1 MKQAVISAI
10 SPQAAFLCA
19 SACLALGAAALLFLG
34 KKRSISA
41 LISMLSHLASLI
53 FITYAAVFVRELGIL
68 PARPLFSLPPLK
80 ASFLLRIDGTA
91 IFFLLLFSILGLVIT
106 WFSRGF
112 GRGFSDNV
120 FRRYYPSIHLL
131 MISLFFCVSLRDMLF
146 FLIFWETATLASC
159 LLLFPSLPKMSIF
172 SRRFLLIEH
181 AALILILTP
190 LLSLALFSG
199 GWSFE
204 LIQGAMGKMAVRM
217 PVVLFLLLA
226 LFFIGFGARAGALSV
241 IRLEKERELSCSP
254 PVLAL
259 VFCGLSP
266 LGLYGLLRI
275 FPGMLLFL
283 RPAFFWGWA
292 LAFMGLFFLVGGCLK
307 ALKEPED
314 CGLLAFLSRA
324 QVGYVLVGLG
334 TAVSF
339 LRIDPAVSALSLAS
353 AFLLLFV
360 HVLSAAILFLSMNSA
375 SSTAEGRLGASEV
388 ILLSTAL
395 LSAAGL
401 PLFGGFAGRWL
412 LLQAGFFGGIE
423 LTLCLALGLGAL
435 FAAVLV
441 PACLLKFVSFLIFR
455 QAEPDSPPKAC
466 GAMDLSRATLA
477 LLCLALFLFPV
488 LTLKLVSLGMSGL
501 FPSDYLPP
509 FASLFGNSPW
519 QMTLTGGGEWSP
531 LLIGLLWIILTGLAC
546 SLYRIGDGIF
556 LKAPLWRGQ
565 DK

>member
-19 SACLALGAAALLFLG
+19 SACLALGGTALLFLG

-41 LISMLSHLASLI
+41 FISMLSHLASLI
-53 FITYAAVFVRELGIL
+53 FIIYAAVFVKDLGIL
-68 PARPLFSLPPLK
+68 PARPLFSLTPLK
-80 ASFLLRIDGTA
+80 ASFLLRLDGTA
-91 IFFLLLFSILGLVIT
+91 VFFLLLFSLLGVVVT
-106 WFSRGF
+106 WFSREF
-112 GRGFSDNV
+112 GRGFSDDV

-131 MISLFFCVSLRDMLF
+131 LISLFFCVSLRDMLF
-146 FLIFWETATLASC
+146 FLLFWETATLASC
-159 LLLFPSLPKMSIF
+159 LLLFPSFPKTSVF

-181 AALILILTP
+181 AALILILAP

-204 LIQGAMGKMAVRM
+204 LIQGAMGKIAVRM
-217 PVVLFLLLA
+217 PVVLFLLLT
-226 LFFIGFGARAGALSV
+226 FFLIGFGARAGTLS
-241 IRLEKERELSCSP
+241 IFRLEQEKELSCSP

-259 VFCGLSP
+259 IFCGLSP
-266 LGLYGLLRI
+266 LGLYGLLRV

-283 RPAFFWGWA
+283 RPAYFWGWA
-292 LAFMGLFFLVGGCLK
+292 LAFLGLFFLIGGCLK
-307 ALKEPED
+307 ALKEPGGE
-314 CGLLAFLSRA
+314 GLLAFLCRA
-324 QVGYVLVGLG
+324 QVGLILVGLG

-375 SSTAEGRLGASEV
+375 SSPTGSSRGASEV

-423 LTLCLALGLGAL
+423 LTLCLGLGLGTL

-441 PACLLKFVSFLIFR
+441 PACLLKLVSFLVFR
-455 QAEPDSPPKAC
+455 QAEPDSRPKAC
-466 GAMDLSRATLA
+466 GAMDLSRAVLA

-501 FPSDYLPP
+501 FPSGYLPP
-509 FASLFGNSPW
+509 FGSLFGNSPW
-519 QMTLTGGGEWSP
+519 QITLTGGGEWSP
-531 LLIGLLWIILTGLAC
+531 LLIGILWIILTGLAC
-546 SLYRIGDGIF
+546 SLYRMGDGVC

>member
-1 MKQAVISAI
+1 MISAI

-19 SACLALGAAALLFLG
+19 ASCLALGAAALLFLG
-34 KKRSISA
+34 KKPSVSS
-41 LISMLSHLASLI
+41 LVSLLSHLASLG
-53 FITYAAVFVRELGIL
+53 FIIYAAVFVKNLGVL
-68 PARPLFSLPPLK
+68 PARPLFSLPPLR
-80 ASFLLRIDGTA
+80 ASFLLRLDGTA
-91 IFFLLLFSILGLVIT
+91 IFFLLLFSIVGLVVT
-106 WFSRGF
+106 WFSREF
-112 GRGFSDNV
+112 ARGFSDEV

-131 MISLFFCVSLRDMLF
+131 LLSLFFCVSLRDMFF
-146 FLIFWETATLASC
+146 FLLFWEAATLASC
-159 LLLFPSLPKMSIF
+159 LLLFPSFPKTSTS
-172 SRRFLLIEH
+172 SRRFLIIEH
-181 AALILILTP
+181 AALLLLLAP
-190 LLSLALFSG
+190 LLLLAFFSG

-217 PVVLFLLLA
+217 PVVLDLLLA
-226 LFFIGFGARAGALSV
+226 LFFIGFGARAGMLS
-241 IRLEKERELSCSP
+241 IFHLEKESELSHSP

-266 LGLYGLLRI
+266 LGLYGFLRI

-292 LAFMGLFFLVGGCLK
+292 LAFLGLFLLVGGCLK
-307 ALKEPED
+307 ALKEPGGE
-314 CGLLAFLSRA
+314 GLLSFFSRA
-324 QVGYVLVGLG
+324 QVGLILVGVG

-353 AFLLLFV
+353 ALLLLFV
-360 HVLSAAILFLSMNSA
+360 HVLSAAILFLSVNPA
-375 SSTAEGRLGASEV
+375 SSPAGGRRGALEV

-412 LLQAGFFGGIE
+412 LLQAGFLGGVE
-423 LTLCLALGLGAL
+423 LSVCLALGLGAL

-455 QAEPDSPPKAC
+455 QAEPDSRPKTC
-466 GAMDLSRATLA
+466 GAMDFSRAALA

-501 FPSDYLPP
+501 FPSGYLPP
-509 FASLFGNSPW
+509 FGSLFGNSPW
-519 QMTLTGGGEWSP
+519 QMTIPGSGEWSP

-546 SLYRIGDGIF
+546 SLYRIGDGVS
-556 LKAPLWRGQ
+556 LKTPLWRGQ